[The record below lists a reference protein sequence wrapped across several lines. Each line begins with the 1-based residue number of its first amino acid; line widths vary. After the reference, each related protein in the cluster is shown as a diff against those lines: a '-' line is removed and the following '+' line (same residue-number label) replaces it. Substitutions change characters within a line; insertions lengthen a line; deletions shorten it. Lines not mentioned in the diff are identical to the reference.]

1 MEAAWAV
8 VAAVSARAEKCVSPF
23 SHYKPTA
30 DLTSLTLLT
39 EPSLGTGG
47 GSRGTGNLGP
57 VGPYPIRFLLP
68 VKPLGRLQLQIF
80 TEGYGL

>member
-30 DLTSLTLLT
+30 DLTPFDDPFRLLRNT
-39 EPSLGTGG
+39 IGLENYNPMDVPLSFPTRSARPPQPLV
-47 GSRGTGNLGP
+47 SRG
-57 VGPYPIRFLLP
+57 VR
-68 VKPLGRLQLQIF
+68 
-80 TEGYGL
+80 

>member
-30 DLTSLTLLT
+30 DLTPFFINCCSVFRPRRTA
-39 EPSLGTGG
+39 ES
-47 GSRGTGNLGP
+47 
-57 VGPYPIRFLLP
+57 ID
-68 VKPLGRLQLQIF
+68 KPLERLENFENGRRF
-80 TEGYGL
+80 GRAR

>member
-30 DLTSLTLLT
+30 DLTPFWIKGPLPLARDRSVPLDSRQTPPMYSPDALASTGIWPTSLSDK
-39 EPSLGTGG
+39 EKV
-47 GSRGTGNLGP
+47 R
-57 VGPYPIRFLLP
+57 
-68 VKPLGRLQLQIF
+68 
-80 TEGYGL
+80 

>member
-30 DLTSLTLLT
+30 DLT
-39 EPSLGTGG
+39 PFHPFHLGVAMFHEFWARRQA
-47 GSRGTGNLGP
+47 S
-57 VGPYPIRFLLP
+57 Y
-68 VKPLGRLQLQIF
+68 PLGARRQRVVFSFPFLENIVVRAGKEVVL
-80 TEGYGL
+80 

>member
-30 DLTSLTLLT
+30 DLTPFLTPFFHLT
-39 EPSLGTGG
+39 RNGHKCLIPKRCRARRLFLG
-47 GSRGTGNLGP
+47 LC
-57 VGPYPIRFLLP
+57 VGM
-68 VKPLGRLQLQIF
+68 
-80 TEGYGL
+80 